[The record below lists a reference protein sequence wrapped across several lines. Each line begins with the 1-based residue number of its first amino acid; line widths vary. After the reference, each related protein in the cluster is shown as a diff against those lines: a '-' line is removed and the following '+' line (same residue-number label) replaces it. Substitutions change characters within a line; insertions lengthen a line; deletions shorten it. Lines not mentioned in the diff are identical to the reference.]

1 MSEVKAWSPWGWI
14 AFGALGLLV
23 LSLELRDGFLRDL
36 APVELEPVAILLG
49 VAPNLFAV
57 GLSVFAALTFFFPRR
72 VSIDDRRR
80 MRLRNAAFAALAI
93 LGMGGLVGWEFVQ
106 ESSTLFV
113 FDPSDLFAT
122 AAGGAL
128 SWAAYAFGAAWERAR
143 QAPESAA
150 SDSLESVESP

>member
-14 AFGALGLLV
+14 AFGALGLMV

-36 APVELEPVAILLG
+36 APVEFEPVAVLLG
-49 VAPNLFAV
+49 VAPNLFAI
-57 GLSVFAALTFFFPRR
+57 GLGVFGALTFFFPRR
-72 VSIDDRRR
+72 VSIDDPRRL
-80 MRLRNAAFAALAI
+80 RLRNAAFAALAV

-113 FDPSDLFAT
+113 FDPSDLLAT

-128 SWAAYAFGAAWERAR
+128 AWAAYTLGARWERAR
-143 QAPESAA
+143 QAPANA
-150 SDSLESVESP
+150 DSDSDDNAESP